1 MITDMND
8 NRFYRHFQP
17 THYNL
22 DINLERENRT
32 FDGTVTITGTSTA
45 GDIKLHAH
53 KLSIRSV
60 TVDGKDATH
69 ALGEQDEL
77 RITQDNLSA
86 GEHTVVVAFAGEI
99 TNPMHGLYP
108 CYFKLDGQNEELLAT
123 QFESHHARE
132 VFPCVDEPE
141 AKATFDLTLR
151 TETNITTISNTPI
164 REQTEQDDKLV
175 TSFETT
181 PVMSTYLLAWVVGKL
196 DYQEGTTKD
205 GVVVRA
211 YATPDKKDQ
220 LAYSVDAAVKCL
232 EFYNDYFNIP
242 YPLPKCDLIALPD
255 FSSGAMENWGCITF
269 RETGL
274 LVNEHTSTRIKQ
286 YAVMVIAHELAH
298 QWFGNLVTMKW
309 WNDLWLNE
317 SFANWIEFLATDHI
331 HPEWDMW
338 TQYFD
343 DETTYAFERDSLKNV
358 QKIQQDVNTPEEIQ
372 TLFDPA
378 IVYAKGGSLLNMLHA
393 WLGADNFREGL
404 RVYLNRH
411 KYTNTEAIDL
421 WKALGE
427 VSGRDVVGF
436 MTPWIAQAGLPFVT
450 VTEDDSQT
458 ILEQSRFFSNPKEA
472 KANTE
477 QTLWPI
483 PLLSDGQLTEDLLDK
498 PQLATTTNVTERPLL
513 LNQGRTGYYL
523 THYSPAHTAKLAEQ
537 VVGGRM
543 PVIDR
548 LGLLSDSLSMSEAGL
563 QSYLESL
570 TLLDSYRDETSYA
583 VWGAITS
590 HFGTLKMFAGDDE
603 ALLSAVRS
611 FIKKIVYGQYI
622 RLGWEPIPDEP
633 YFDSLLRPM
642 AIGHMAF
649 AEDKEVVG
657 KLRELFDAATKPS
670 DIWSDIR
677 ATTFA
682 VAAKFGGESAYQ
694 KMLDWYTET
703 TSAEERTQL
712 ISGLCAA
719 RDPELIQ
726 RSLGLLTTD
735 TVKLQDLFYWV
746 VYLSRNRFSRDH
758 LWQWMQDEW
767 DWIVKQFGN
776 DMHYTDFPKYIA
788 GAFSTPAQLKG
799 YKAFFEPK
807 LNETGIARTI
817 RQGIEDIE
825 SRVQWIERDGDA
837 VIDFLH
843 GQMSSHQAETS
854 NIEPVTSTAD
864 NL

>member
-17 THYNL
+17 SHYNL

-32 FDGTVTITGTSTA
+32 FDGTVTITGTSA
-45 GDIKLHAH
+45 ADVIKLHAH
-53 KLSIRSV
+53 ELTINSV
-60 TVDGKDATH
+60 TVDGKDVAFTH
-69 ALGEQDEL
+69 GEQDEL
-77 RITQDNLSA
+77 RIAPDGLNT
-86 GEHTVVVAFAGEI
+86 GEHTIAVTFAGKI

-108 CYFKLDGQNEELLAT
+108 CYFKLDGKNEELLAT

-151 TETNITTISNTPI
+151 TETGITTISNTPI
-164 REQTEQDDKLV
+164 KDQSEKDNKLV

-196 DYQEGTTKD
+196 DYQEATTKD

-343 DETTYAFERDSLKNV
+343 DETTYAFERDSLSHV
-358 QKIQQDVNTPEEIQ
+358 QKIQQEVNTPEEIQ

-393 WLGADNFREGL
+393 WLGAEHFRDGL
-404 RVYLNRH
+404 RVYLSRH
-411 KYTNTEAIDL
+411 KYTNTEADDL

-450 VTEDDSQT
+450 VANDETETHLTQR
-458 ILEQSRFFSNPKEA
+458 RFFSNPKEA
-472 KANTE
+472 KANSK
-477 QTLWPI
+477 QTTWPI
-483 PLLSDGQLTEDLLDK
+483 PLLTGGQLAEDLLDK
-498 PQLATTTNVTERPLL
+498 NELRTPSATTERPLL

-523 THYSPAHTAKLAEQ
+523 THYSAAHTAQLAQQ
-537 VVGGRM
+537 VVSGNM

-590 HFGTLKMFAGDDE
+590 HLGTLKTFAGDDE
-603 ALLSAVRS
+603 KLLTAVRS
-611 FIKKIVYGQYI
+611 FIKKLVYGQYI
-622 RLGWEPIPDEP
+622 RLGWEPIEGEP

-649 AEDKEVVG
+649 AEDKEVVA
-657 KLRELFDAATKPS
+657 KLQELFDAATKPS

-682 VAAKFGGESAYQ
+682 VAAKFGGESTYQ
-694 KMLDWYTET
+694 KMFDWYTET

-719 RDPELIQ
+719 RDPELIK

-735 TVKLQDLFYWV
+735 AVKLQDLFYWV
-746 VYLSRNRFSRDH
+746 VYLSRNRFSRDY

-767 DWIVKQFGN
+767 DWIVTQFGN

-788 GAFSTPAQLKG
+788 GAFSTPRQLES

-825 SRVQWIERDGDA
+825 GRVQWIERDGDA
-837 VIDFLH
+837 VIDFLN
-843 GQMSSHQAETS
+843 GQMSSHQADTS
-854 NIEPVTSTAD
+854 NIAPVTSTAD
-864 NL
+864 SL